1 MIAEEENE
9 CVFRLHTLC
18 VAHGNLSATGYTVD
32 MSSSI
37 IYGRHAVAAL
47 LANAP
52 QRVEHL
58 YVAPSALDSV
68 EEIALAR
75 GVRIE
80 PMTPGLLHKELEG
93 AVHQGVVA
101 RVNLGG
107 ILQDYNAFV
116 SSQAATPA
124 TSLIMLNEVTDPY
137 NVGAII
143 RSAAA
148 FGASGILIP
157 SHNQAPITGI
167 VAKASAGT
175 VFTIPLIGINNE
187 NQTIMDLKKRGY
199 WIYGLAGEGDHELTS
214 EKFDAPAVFV
224 VGSEGEGLRQK
235 TREHCDILLRIP
247 MSSNVESLNA
257 SVSAAVTLA
266 AWSAQHPEALV

>member
-1 MIAEEENE
+1 MYSLPMKFPTNS
-9 CVFRLHTLC
+9 T
-18 VAHGNLSATGYTVD
+18 
-32 MSSSI
+32 I
-37 IYGRHAVAAL
+37 IYGRHAIASL
-47 LANAP
+47 ISNAP
-52 QRVEHL
+52 QRIEHL
-58 YVAPSALDSV
+58 YLAPSAMGDL
-68 EEIALAR
+68 EEIARAR

-93 AVHQGVVA
+93 AVHQGAVA
-101 RVNLGG
+101 RVSLRGM
-107 ILQDYNAFV
+107 LQDYTQFIDAQPAN
-116 SSQAATPA
+116 PA
-124 TSLIMLNEVTDPY
+124 TALIMLNEVSDPY

-148 FGASGILIP
+148 FGASGVLIP

-175 VFTIPLIGINNE
+175 VFNMPLIGINNE
-187 NQTIMDLKKRGY
+187 NQTIADLKKRGY
-199 WIYGLAGEGDHELTS
+199 WIYGLAGEGDHELPK

-224 VGSEGEGLRQK
+224 VGSEGAGLREK

-247 MSSNVESLNA
+247 MASSVESLNA

-266 AWSAQHPEALV
+266 AWSAQHPEAII

>member
-1 MIAEEENE
+1 
-9 CVFRLHTLC
+9 
-18 VAHGNLSATGYTVD
+18 
-32 MSSSI
+32 MSSTI

-47 LANAP
+47 LGNAP
-52 QRVEHL
+52 ERVVNL
-58 YVAPSALDSV
+58 YVAPSAMESIA
-68 EEIALAR
+68 EIAEAR

-93 AVHQGVVA
+93 VVHQGIVA
-101 RVNLGG
+101 RASLGG

-116 SSQAATPA
+116 RALPTTPA
-124 TSLIMLNEVTDPY
+124 SALVILNEITDPY

-143 RSAAA
+143 RSAVG
-148 FGASGILIP
+148 FGASGVLIP

-175 VFTIPLIGINNE
+175 VFSIPLVGISNE
-187 NQTIMDLKKRGY
+187 NQTIMDLKKRGF
-199 WIYGLAGEGDHELTS
+199 WIYGLAGEGDHELPQ

-224 VGSEGEGLRQK
+224 VGSESEGMRQK

-247 MSSNVESLNA
+247 MSPKVESLNA
-257 SVSAAVTLA
+257 SVSAAVVLA
-266 AWSAQHPEALV
+266 AWSVQHPDALD